1 MLALVVSIEVPA
13 VSRDRFLAAIR
24 AQAAA
29 SLAEEPGCLRFDV
42 CAVEGDPG
50 RFVLYEVY
58 ADEAA
63 FAAHGETPH
72 FARWRQ
78 AAEDCGLTI
87 ERALTRIVS

>member
-1 MLALVVSIEVPA
+1 VLALVVSIEVPPA
-13 VSRDRFLAAIR
+13 SRDRFLAAIR

-42 CAVEGDPG
+42 CAVEDDPT

-63 FAAHGETPH
+63 LAAHGETPH

-78 AAEDCGLTI
+78 AAEDCGLTL
-87 ERALTRIVS
+87 ERTLARIVS

>member
-1 MLALVVSIEVPA
+1 MLALVVSIGVPPA
-13 VSRDRFLAAIR
+13 SRDRFLAAIQ

-29 SLAEEPGCLRFDV
+29 SRAEEPGCLRFDV
-42 CAVEGDPG
+42 CAVEGDPS

-78 AAEDCGLTI
+78 AADDCGLAI
-87 ERALTRIVS
+87 ERTLARIL

>member
-1 MLALVVSIEVPA
+1 MLALVVLIEVPP

-24 AQAAA
+24 AQAEA

-42 CAVEGDPG
+42 CAVEDDPA

-63 FAAHGETPH
+63 FEAHGHTPH

-78 AAEDCGLTI
+78 AAEDCGLAL
-87 ERALTRIVS
+87 ERTLTRIVS